1 LASLVNKFM
10 YNIIGKKKFWL
21 SFSSLLVAASILF
34 LIFWGLKPGIDFTG
48 GSLLEVSYSAQAPSL
63 NQTEQALSELNLQSL
78 KIQPSGSQELIIR
91 FQNTDETTHQTVLE
105 KLRAIS
111 IEGVTDN
118 TMLENQFDAIGPII
132 GSELKGKA
140 IQSIILVLIFIVLYI
155 AWAFRKV
162 SQPVSSWK
170 YGVAAI
176 IALIHDVLLIVG
188 LFVVLGKVWNIEVDS
203 LFVTALLTILG
214 FSVHDTIVTF
224 DRTREN
230 LHKKSE
236 LSFDEILNHS
246 INETIV
252 RSLNTSISTLLVL
265 VAIYLFGGES
275 IKNFILAL
283 LFGIVVGAYSSIF
296 VASPIL
302 SIWNRQK

>member
-1 LASLVNKFM
+1 MASLVNKFM

-21 SFSSLLVAASILF
+21 SFSSLLVAASILL

>member
-1 LASLVNKFM
+1 M
-10 YNIIGKKKFWL
+10 YDIIGRKKFWL
-21 SFSSLLVAASILF
+21 SLSGLLLGASLVLL
-34 LIFWGLKPGIDFTG
+34 LWWGLKPGIDFTG
-48 GSLLEVSYSAQAPSL
+48 GSLLEVTYSIQAPSL
-63 NQTEQALSELNLQSL
+63 SQVESALSELNLQSL
-78 KIQPSGSQELIIR
+78 KIQPSGPTDLIIR
-91 FQNTDETTHQTVLE
+91 FQNTDEVKHQAVLE
-105 KLRAIS
+105 KLRSIN
-111 IEGVTDN
+111 IEGLADN
-118 TMLENQFDAIGPII
+118 VMYENQFDAIGPVI
-132 GSELKGKA
+132 GSELRSKA

-162 SQPVSSWK
+162 SRPVASWK

-176 IALIHDVLLIVG
+176 VALIHDVLFIVG
-188 LFVVLGKVWNIEVDS
+188 LFVILGKFWNIEVDS

-230 LHKKSE
+230 LHKKSD
-236 LSFDEILNHS
+236 LSFDEVLNHS
-246 INETIV
+246 INETII

-265 VAIYLFGGES
+265 IAIYLFGGES

-283 LFGIVVGAYSSIF
+283 LFGIVVGTYSSIF

>member
-1 LASLVNKFM
+1 M

-132 GSELKGKA
+132 RSELKGKA

-283 LFGIVVGAYSSIF
+283 LFGIVVGDYSSI
-296 VASPIL
+296 
-302 SIWNRQK
+302 

>member
-1 LASLVNKFM
+1 M

>member
-1 LASLVNKFM
+1 MASLVNKFM